1 MNLNKE
7 HEKHHTARP
16 PQGDRDVPTPAK
28 TWLSPRGMRGP
39 PKGHGGHGAVGTCG
53 AQCAHP
59 RGATSV
65 VPPCEHTRTSE
76 EGDGDSV
83 PPLLGGDR
91 DAPTVLQCKFTETQG
106 TSGLGRGDPRVCRG
120 GGPCGHRANA
130 KGKCLPPAPRS
141 WGALC
146 TGRAVQAVQ
155 SGESQLPG
163 TGDAGGAR
171 GPAPGWGR
179 CCGFRGG
186 AGGGLC
192 RGAQGG
198 GAAPP
203 RPVGASP
210 RRRR

>member
-1 MNLNKE
+1 MRS
-7 HEKHHTARP
+7 TTR
-16 PQGDRDVPTPAK
+16 
-28 TWLSPRGMRGP
+28 RG
-39 PKGHGGHGAVGTCG
+39 
-53 AQCAHP
+53 HP
-59 RGATSV
+59 RGTGTSPHPPRPGSALGGCVAPPRDTVVTAQWGRVGRNVPIPV
-65 VPPCEHTRTSE
+65 VPPRLSLLVSTRGHPKRGMGTASPHCS
-76 EGDGDSV
+76 GGTGT
-83 PPLLGGDR
+83 PLLCCSASSRKPKAPPGWDGGTPGC
-91 DAPTVLQCKFTETQG
+91 AE
-106 TSGLGRGDPRVCRG
+106 G

>member
-39 PKGHGGHGAVGTCG
+39 PKGHGGHSAVGTCG

-65 VPPCEHTRTSE
+65 VPACEHTRTSE

-120 GGPCGHRANA
+120 GGAVWSPSEC
-130 KGKCLPPAPRS
+130 KGEVSPPRS
-141 WGALC
+141 SLLGGPMYRE
-146 TGRAVQAVQ
+146 GRAGCAVR
-155 SGESQLPG
+155 GE
-163 TGDAGGAR
+163 
-171 GPAPGWGR
+171 PAPGNRGCW
-179 CCGFRGG
+179 GG
-186 AGGGLC
+186 AGTSPGLGEML
-192 RGAQGG
+192 R
-198 GAAPP
+198 
-203 RPVGASP
+203 V
-210 RRRR
+210 